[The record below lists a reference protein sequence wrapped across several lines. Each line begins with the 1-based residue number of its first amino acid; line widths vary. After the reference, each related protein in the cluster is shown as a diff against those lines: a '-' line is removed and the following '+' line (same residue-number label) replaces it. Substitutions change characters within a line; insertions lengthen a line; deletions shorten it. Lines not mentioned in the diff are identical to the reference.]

1 MGAQHAAAR
10 APTDDTAPPASPGV
24 EAAVDPGVEAVV
36 EEAVD
41 AAVEAENRRRD
52 KNMPPSRVG
61 SLVTGPP
68 PQMST
73 AKAVTKLTQNLEDA
87 PLVAKLVER
96 GLLKTG
102 DVLNRDYVQAME
114 SRLRQQAA
122 TKAAEGRDVRYTSAR
137 TGFRP
142 PTNVTTTAMPGVYR
156 VKQRRFLRPEP
167 VSTAT

>member
-1 MGAQHAAAR
+1 MPVTDSQLTPGRPVAEVSRDERERSDTRIQQRLQFDQPHVSTAGAQHAAA
-10 APTDDTAPPASPGV
+10 TVSTGGTAPPPSPGI
-24 EAAVDPGVEAVV
+24 EAVV
-36 EEAVD
+36 EEAVG

-96 GLLKTG
+96 GL
-102 DVLNRDYVQAME
+102 
-114 SRLRQQAA
+114 
-122 TKAAEGRDVRYTSAR
+122 
-137 TGFRP
+137 
-142 PTNVTTTAMPGVYR
+142 
-156 VKQRRFLRPEP
+156 
-167 VSTAT
+167 

>member
-1 MGAQHAAAR
+1 V
-10 APTDDTAPPASPGV
+10 DI
-24 EAAVDPGVEAVV
+24 AVQ
-36 EEAVD
+36 
-41 AAVEAENRRRD
+41 AENERRD
-52 KNMPPSRVG
+52 RNMPPSRVG

-87 PLVAKLVER
+87 PLVAQLVER

-114 SRLRQQAA
+114 SRLRAQAA

-137 TGFRP
+137 AGFRP

-167 VSTAT
+167 VMMAT

>member
-1 MGAQHAAAR
+1 MILMVQTENER
-10 APTDDTAPPASPGV
+10 R
-24 EAAVDPGVEAVV
+24 
-36 EEAVD
+36 EE
-41 AAVEAENRRRD
+41 
-52 KNMPPSRVG
+52 NMASRVG

-68 PQMST
+68 IEMDT
-73 AKAVTKLTQNLEDA
+73 AKTVTELTQNLEDA
-87 PLVAKLVER
+87 PLVAKLVDR

-137 TGFRP
+137 AGFRP